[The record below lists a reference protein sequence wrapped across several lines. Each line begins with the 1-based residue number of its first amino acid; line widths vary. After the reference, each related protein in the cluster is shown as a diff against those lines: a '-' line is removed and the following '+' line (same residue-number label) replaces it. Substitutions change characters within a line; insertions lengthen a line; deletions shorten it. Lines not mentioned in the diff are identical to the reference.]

1 MRTAS
6 KLTADVPS
14 DDNNTGIGRVGIE
27 MLAAASLSRAE
38 APPVKIND
46 QSVKGC
52 KGAAVSPLLS
62 RTAQPGCEVSHASR
76 TAAKWI
82 TFASGR

>member
-14 DDNNTGIGRVGIE
+14 DDTNTGIGRVGIE

-38 APPVKIND
+38 APPVKIN
-46 QSVKGC
+46 VR
-52 KGAAVSPLLS
+52 V
-62 RTAQPGCEVSHASR
+62 HA
-76 TAAKWI
+76 KVN
-82 TFASGR
+82 